1 LTTFLPM
8 TPHITSNPDHVTI
21 MVLNERKSRSLG
33 TASANVHPL
42 KGPNEKCWWIS
53 RVLVT
58 SDEDRGKGWGGMML
72 DTLIVE
78 ITKQGGLAIIVTPG
92 GYNADPKKQ
101 KRFYEQHDFVKTGKE
116 PTAHWL
122 WTRSEE
128 TARNLAVRAAGY
140 LLRRSEEADAAQDQ
154 AV

>member
-1 LTTFLPM
+1 M
-8 TPHITSNPDHVTI
+8 TPHITSNPDNITV
-21 MVLNERKSRSLG
+21 MVLNEEKSQSLG

-42 KGPNEKCWWIS
+42 KAAADKCWWVS

-58 SDEDRGKGWGGMML
+58 SDEDRGKGWGGMIL

-78 ITKQGGLAIIVTPG
+78 ITKQGGKSIIVTPG
-92 GYNADPKKQ
+92 GYGADPKKQ
-101 KRFYEQHDFVKTGKE
+101 KRFYEQHDFVQTGVE

-122 WTRSEE
+122 WTRNEE

-140 LLRRSEEADAAQDQ
+140 LVQRSDEAQAAQDQ

>member
-1 LTTFLPM
+1 M

-21 MVLNERKSRSLG
+21 MVLNEAKSRSLG

-42 KGPNEKCWWIS
+42 KATADKCWWIS

-72 DTLIVE
+72 DTLITE
-78 ITKQGGLAIIVTPG
+78 IVKQDGLSIIVTPG
-92 GYNADPKKQ
+92 GYNADPVKQ
-101 KRFYEQHDFVKTGKE
+101 KRFYEQHDFVQTGIE

-140 LLRRSEEADAAQDQ
+140 LVRRSDEAQVAQDH